1 MIRVN
6 FDGSEIKFFDKE
18 VEKLVLE
25 KGISRVV
32 SLVLILLEENSKVI
46 EKKDR
51 NVDIKRSVRD
61 GGKRK
66 ESKREV
72 DKRRI
77 EKDERREKF
86 NRKDERRVKERSGG
100 FYDRRKSED
109 FRKNLVY
116 YSDSESI
123 IFRSRFFL
131 CRSEILKFD
140 DGRGFV
146 FRYIK
151 VYFDFKFSRFIG
163 KYFKVVSISYNRLV
177 LERKFGD

>member
-32 SLVLILLEENSKVI
+32 SLVLIFLEENSKVI

-77 EKDERREKF
+77 EKD
-86 NRKDERRVKERSGG
+86 
-100 FYDRRKSED
+100 
-109 FRKNLVY
+109 
-116 YSDSESI
+116 
-123 IFRSRFFL
+123 
-131 CRSEILKFD
+131 
-140 DGRGFV
+140 
-146 FRYIK
+146 
-151 VYFDFKFSRFIG
+151 
-163 KYFKVVSISYNRLV
+163 
-177 LERKFGD
+177 

>member
-18 VEKLVLE
+18 VDRLVLE

-32 SLVLILLEENSKVI
+32 SLVLIFLEENSKVI

-51 NVDIKRSVRD
+51 NVDIKRSERD

-77 EKDERREKF
+77 EKDERRE
-86 NRKDERRVKERSGG
+86 
-100 FYDRRKSED
+100 
-109 FRKNLVY
+109 
-116 YSDSESI
+116 
-123 IFRSRFFL
+123 
-131 CRSEILKFD
+131 
-140 DGRGFV
+140 
-146 FRYIK
+146 
-151 VYFDFKFSRFIG
+151 
-163 KYFKVVSISYNRLV
+163 
-177 LERKFGD
+177 